1 MVAADRLRPHSK
13 ERLAAPVQVID
24 FAETAARLRA
34 EQHGSV
40 SGHRQIAIVR
50 HGPVSLIL
58 YAFEKNGVLKQH
70 RTEGVVT
77 MQVLAGRIE
86 ISAAGVIHDV
96 KPGEVVALAPEVLHS
111 VRALLVSDMLLT
123 VHRVAA
129 DDGAD

>member
-1 MVAADRLRPHSK
+1 MIATVRLRPPPR
-13 ERLAAPVQVID
+13 ERLAASIQVID
-24 FAETAARLRA
+24 FAETSARLRA
-34 EQHGSV
+34 EQHCSA

-70 RTEGVVT
+70 RAAGVVT

-123 VHRVAA
+123 VHRGAA

>member
-1 MVAADRLRPHSK
+1 MIATVRLRPPPR
-13 ERLAAPVQVID
+13 ERLAASIQVID
-24 FAETAARLRA
+24 FAETSARLRA
-34 EQHGSV
+34 EQHCAA
-40 SGHRQIAIVR
+40 SGHRQIAMVR

-123 VHRVAA
+123 VHRGAA